1 MQKQAKQLK
10 KIIIFRALR
19 GLGDFLCVVPA
30 FRALRAA
37 YPSAEIVL
45 VSLEEQQP
53 LVERFSNYVDE
64 LMIFTGFPGLLEKT
78 PQVRQIPAFFAS
90 IQEREFDLALQMHGS
105 GGNTNPVTAL
115 LGARN
120 TAGFFNPGQYCPDES
135 RFLPYIEEESE
146 ILRYLRLLEHN
157 GIPSQGSYLE
167 FPITAEDMA
176 ALQTLP
182 ETRALRPREFI
193 CIHPGAST
201 PASRWH
207 PEGFAAVADALAE
220 QGLQIVLT
228 GTAGERGLAQ
238 TVGRMMRAPHLN
250 IAGRTPLGAL
260 AAILRDARMLICND
274 TGVSHV
280 AAALRLPSVVIF
292 TDARPSRWGP
302 LDRTRHRV
310 IARPEQESIV
320 SHHWTSGITP
330 EMVLSEA
337 FDLLNQGITQPPIA
351 NERIGSADLTGART

>member
-1 MQKQAKQLK
+1 MQKQRMQLR

-37 YPSAEIVL
+37 SPSAEIVL

-64 LMIFTGFPGLLEKT
+64 LLIFPGFPGLLEKP
-78 PQVRQIPAFFAS
+78 PQVQQIPPFFAA
-90 IQEREFDLALQMHGS
+90 IQAREFDLALQMHGS
-105 GGNTNPVTAL
+105 GGNTNPVTVL
-115 LGARN
+115 LGARY

-135 RFLPYIEEESE
+135 RFVPYIEEESE
-146 ILRYLRLLEHN
+146 VLRYLRLLEHN
-157 GIPSQGSYLE
+157 GIPAQGDYLE
-167 FPITAEDMA
+167 FPIMADDMA
-176 ALQTLP
+176 ALQAIP
-182 ETRALRPREFI
+182 ETRDLRRGEFI

-207 PEGFAAVADALAE
+207 PEGFAAVADVLAA

-228 GTAGERGLAQ
+228 GTAGERDLAER
-238 TVGRMMRAPHLN
+238 VGRMMHAPHLN

-260 AAILRDARMLICND
+260 AALLRDARMLICND

-292 TDARPSRWGP
+292 TDALPSRWGP
-302 LDRTRHRV
+302 LDRNRHRALV
-310 IARPEQESIV
+310 KPEQGSTV
-320 SHHWTSGITP
+320 SHPWTSGITP
-330 EMVLSEA
+330 EMVLAEA
-337 FDLLNQGITQPPIA
+337 FDLLNQEMTPAPIM
-351 NERIGSADLTGART
+351 NERVESADLTGTRT